1 MNGST
6 SEASCLHGDRTSNPR
21 RTITMPGNAHLNV
34 DYSRRAALYQTRGVT
49 LHAARVS
56 HSPTPR
62 IVTVTIIYSLRL
74 PATTMFKDRAIE
86 SVRSTAVGITA
97 LWISHNYTQPAIDK
111 WRGRNGSH
119 GTEEPR
125 PPPARKTPKPQE
137 RSLYMTV
144 GRGHRCR
151 TLFAMS
157 C

>member
-6 SEASCLHGDRTSNPR
+6 SEASCLHGDRKSSPL

-34 DYSRRAALYQTRGVT
+34 DYSRRAALCRIRGVT

-56 HSPTPR
+56 PTPR
-62 IVTVTIIYSLRL
+62 IVTIIYSPRL

-97 LWISHNYTQPAIDK
+97 LQISHNYTQPAIDK

-125 PPPARKTPKPQE
+125 PPPAQTTPEPREQKLVYDHGTWP
-137 RSLYMTV
+137 
-144 GRGHRCR
+144 
-151 TLFAMS
+151 
-157 C
+157 